1 MNELYQEYNEENERF
16 AKHIEPEDNRHIFF
30 SGKYGVGKSTFV
42 RNFFEKHTDEY
53 YSVFLTPVDYVVS
66 SNENIFE
73 LIKADI
79 IRHLFLAGHLKKV
92 KKSNTQKVKA
102 IGKTSIKNSLRIIP
116 SLLNSI
122 DKLNVIDPFIANG
135 VSMVAELVEEIKD
148 IHTEAMS
155 SLEDAADKLD
165 KYNNEIQKQ
174 LGTHLES
181 NIISELIKDVIK
193 EIAKSRKPVLIIDD
207 LDRLDP
213 EHIFRILNI
222 LSAHN
227 NKDTDTNKFGFN
239 KVIIIAHYESIKAT
253 YLHRYGMIDFP
264 GYIDKFHSQGVFKFQ
279 PNDVL
284 RRFIKKEIGNTLPE
298 YAKEALSYLLVEFV
312 NNDSIKFRT
321 VIKALQTEALL
332 SDTIIQTIEPH
343 EYVKQSKSLNLLHEN
358 KTIKIH
364 LSSIP
369 FLKVLQYLCFA
380 FGGVDEVLNALDLLG
395 KKRPHDIEDDTLHS
409 ILKTLATTLK
419 FTTRKQEYEYIAL
432 NNHLHLER
440 DSKILQYRPTD
451 NIKFEGY
458 EIFIAW
464 KNLIRNN
471 TDICFYTHKKI
482 IIKREFVINPIKLNI
497 VTISLINEIR
507 KLRAYGTLAKLG
519 L

>member
-1 MNELYQEYNEENERF
+1 MDELYQEYIEEDKRF
-16 AKHIEPEDNRHIFF
+16 ARHIDPEDNRHIFF
-30 SGKYGVGKSTFV
+30 SGKYGVGKSTFI
-42 RNFFEKHTDEY
+42 RKFFEKNQEEY

-79 IRHLFLAGHLKKV
+79 IRHLFLDGHLKKV
-92 KKSNTQKVKA
+92 KKSNTSKAKA

-116 SLLNSI
+116 SILSSI

-135 VSMVAELVEEIKD
+135 VSVVAELVEEIKD

-193 EIAKSRKPVLIIDD
+193 EIAKSKKPVLIIDD

-227 NKDTDTNKFGFN
+227 NKQTDENKFGFS
-239 KVIIIAHYESIKAT
+239 KVIIIAHYDSIKET
-253 YLHRYGMIDFP
+253 YLHRYGMIDFS
-264 GYIDKFHSQGVFKFQ
+264 GYIDKFYSQGIFKFQ

-284 RRFIKKEIGNTLPE
+284 RRFINERIGNNLPD
-298 YAKEALSYLLVEFV
+298 YAKRTISFLLVEFV

-321 VIKALQTEALL
+321 VIKALQTEQLHSEL
-332 SDTIIQTIEPH
+332 IIHKIDPH
-343 EYVKQSKSLNLLHEN
+343 EYTAESNYFNSLRHK
-358 KTIKIH
+358 KTINIH
-364 LSSIP
+364 LSSLP
-369 FLKVLQYLCFA
+369 FVKVLRYLVFA
-380 FGGVDEVLNALDLLG
+380 FGSIDEVAIALKNIGQNRD
-395 KKRPHDIEDDTLHS
+395 KKIEDK
-409 ILKTLATTLK
+409 ILEDIAKTVGTTLK
-419 FTTRKQEYEYIAL
+419 FTTRNQTMEHIAL
-432 NNHLHLER
+432 YFHIHIDKESKVKTYAANDNIVFGGY
-440 DSKILQYRPTD
+440 KILIQWLNPVNYDSNTCFYMYTD
-451 NIKFEGY
+451 IS
-458 EIFIAW
+458 ADST
-464 KNLIRNN
+464 RNN
-471 TDICFYTHKKI
+471 TPVYLKQITNELI
-482 IIKREFVINPIKLNI
+482 GEIEKLNY
-497 VTISLINEIR
+497 
-507 KLRAYGTLAKLG
+507 YGTFAKLG

>member
-1 MNELYQEYNEENERF
+1 MDELYQEYNEENERF
-16 AKHIEPEDNRHIFF
+16 AKHIAPEDNRHIFF

-102 IGKTSIKNSLRIIP
+102 IGKTSTKNSLRIIP
-116 SLLNSI
+116 SILNSI

-181 NIISELIKDVIK
+181 NIISELIKDIIK

-239 KVIIIAHYESIKAT
+239 KVIIIAHYDSIKAT

-321 VIKALQTEALL
+321 VIKALQTEAVL

-343 EYVKQSKSLNLLHEN
+343 EYVNESQYFSFLREN
-358 KTIKIH
+358 KSIKIH

-380 FGGVDEVLNALDLLG
+380 FGGVDEVLSALELLG
-395 KKRPHDIEDDTLHS
+395 QKRPHEIEDKTFQA

-419 FTTRKQEYEYIAL
+419 FTTRRQEHEYIAL
-432 NNHLHLER
+432 NFHLYMKKGSQTFQYEPN
-440 DSKILQYRPTD
+440 DS
-451 NIKFEGY
+451 IKFEGHT
-458 EIFIAW
+458 ISITW
-464 KNLIRNN
+464 QNSTNHNVDL
-471 TDICFYTHKKI
+471 CFYAHTE
-482 IIKREFVINPIKLNI
+482 IKTRNGLAINRVKLN
-497 VTISLINEIR
+497 VVADKMINEIK